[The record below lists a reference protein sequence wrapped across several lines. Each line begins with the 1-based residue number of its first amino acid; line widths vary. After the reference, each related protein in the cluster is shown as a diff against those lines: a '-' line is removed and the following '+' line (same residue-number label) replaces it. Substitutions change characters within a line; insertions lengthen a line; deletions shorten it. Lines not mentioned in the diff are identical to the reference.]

1 MAVGDQC
8 ICLET
13 EAAGLM
19 NHFPCLVIRGISDY
33 ADSHKNDRW
42 QKYAAVTAAAYAKE
56 LLQFVPVRHLQST
69 PTVSAQ
75 LESINRRLEGIQ
87 FDTSH
92 TRNEVQN
99 VHNTL
104 LNANTK
110 AVINRLPVAVDAS
123 YDSASESVNPRCLPD
138 TRVELL
144 DAVLYWAKDE
154 AAQSIFWLNGMA
166 GTGKST
172 VSRTL
177 AESLASN
184 GQLGGSFFFKRSQG
198 DRGTSKMLFTT
209 IAAQLATT
217 TPGIAHFIRDAID
230 ADASIGDKG
239 LKQQFDKL
247 ILTPL
252 SFIASDPES
261 PGPRILVID
270 ALDECEIEESQA
282 KRLLEMLSEV
292 KGYGLKIFITSRPEL
307 PIRLG
312 FSNISGRYRNI
323 ILHDIAEPII
333 RHDLS
338 VFFNHQLLLIR
349 SDYNASVS
357 ELGQLTH
364 DWPGSSTTEGLV
376 EMASPLFIYAATV
389 CRFIADWRCGDP
401 QEQLDT
407 ILQHQRMRHT
417 SQLKATYLP
426 VLDNL
431 VKGLYGERRKI
442 VLKRFREIVGTI
454 IILASPLCINSLARL
469 LSTQMNIIEGLLRK
483 LNSVLH
489 IPEQP
494 DKPVKLLHLSFR
506 DFLFDHEELG
516 QEGFFIDETLAHKRT
531 FDGCLYVME
540 KFLRADMCDL
550 QVTKMES
557 STIDSSKIDSYIPQ
571 EVQYACLHWIT
582 HFEKLQTCGGHH
594 ATAQNIGDE
603 WEAVHR
609 FFKKHF
615 LHWVEALGLIGRASE
630 NGTAS

>member
-75 LESINRRLEGIQ
+75 LESI
-87 FDTSH
+87 
-92 TRNEVQN
+92 
-99 VHNTL
+99 
-104 LNANTK
+104 
-110 AVINRLPVAVDAS
+110 AVDAS

-247 ILTPL
+247 I
-252 SFIASDPES
+252 
-261 PGPRILVID
+261 
-270 ALDECEIEESQA
+270 
-282 KRLLEMLSEV
+282 
-292 KGYGLKIFITSRPEL
+292 
-307 PIRLG
+307 
-312 FSNISGRYRNI
+312 
-323 ILHDIAEPII
+323 
-333 RHDLS
+333 
-338 VFFNHQLLLIR
+338 
-349 SDYNASVS
+349 
-357 ELGQLTH
+357 
-364 DWPGSSTTEGLV
+364 
-376 EMASPLFIYAATV
+376 
-389 CRFIADWRCGDP
+389 
-401 QEQLDT
+401 DT
-407 ILQHQRMRHT
+407 IVIH
-417 SQLKATYLP
+417 
-426 VLDNL
+426 
-431 VKGLYGERRKI
+431 
-442 VLKRFREIVGTI
+442 
-454 IILASPLCINSLARL
+454 RL
-469 LSTQMNIIEGLLRK
+469 
-483 LNSVLH
+483 
-489 IPEQP
+489 
-494 DKPVKLLHLSFR
+494 
-506 DFLFDHEELG
+506 
-516 QEGFFIDETLAHKRT
+516 
-531 FDGCLYVME
+531 
-540 KFLRADMCDL
+540 
-550 QVTKMES
+550 
-557 STIDSSKIDSYIPQ
+557 
-571 EVQYACLHWIT
+571 
-582 HFEKLQTCGGHH
+582 
-594 ATAQNIGDE
+594 
-603 WEAVHR
+603 
-609 FFKKHF
+609 
-615 LHWVEALGLIGRASE
+615 
-630 NGTAS
+630 